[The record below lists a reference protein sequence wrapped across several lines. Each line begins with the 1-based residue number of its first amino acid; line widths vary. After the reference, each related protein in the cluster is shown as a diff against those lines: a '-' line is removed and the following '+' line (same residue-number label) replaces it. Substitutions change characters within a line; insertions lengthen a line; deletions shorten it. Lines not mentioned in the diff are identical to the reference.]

1 MRRITFS
8 KLYLKDVQELQ
19 AASERLAIVANA
31 LKAAKYAN
39 GPALVQLL
47 IEANDPIV
55 RLIAKGGGAI
65 ARSLERSGVVVAS
78 SEAEPESTSHE
89 GPSSGEDS
97 EQSQGA

>member
-1 MRRITFS
+1 MSQMTLA
-8 KLYLKDVQELQ
+8 KLNPRDVADLN

-55 RLIAKGGGAI
+55 RVMNKGAGAI
-65 ARSLERSGVVVAS
+65 VRALERKGVKVVGDQPEIPETQTA
-78 SEAEPESTSHE
+78 AAGEPELE
-89 GPSSGEDS
+89 PGEP
-97 EQSQGA
+97 ER